1 LRKTSRRANSRK
13 DKPFADFAAD
23 QLIFLFTDSVLD
35 AKNLAIAASL
45 RTARRRHPN
54 CVVITKKDLISQSA
68 DTARFLGASA
78 IFYYH
83 IGISTGY
90 PLSRWGEYAV
100 TLFIILSGVA
110 YSCFSSIQ
118 PADLPSYRRYI
129 GRRLAA
135 IFPTFV
141 IINCAIYLAGYLY
154 PSALGRPFTVGEF
167 ALSATGM
174 SQYFGQRYLS
184 TPMWFV
190 LLIIQAYFLFPI
202 IDNCLKRVSPIFVII
217 GAFGISLFFIGATFL
232 YFPSHA
238 VEICRNWSVIFRLPE
253 VCIAIILGR
262 CVICRRDLQ
271 AGLIALALF
280 VFLSFLLAMV
290 STCFDRQ
297 RYILSLPWHG
307 LLVTIV
313 IVALAIVAAAILAP
327 RGYARF
333 LQLIGAASFP
343 FFLAHGI
350 AILFIYRRFG
360 SAVTPWVAYF
370 VLCWCAAIV
379 FTALVNRMNR
389 SRRINV

>member
-1 LRKTSRRANSRK
+1 LPQTV
-13 DKPFADFAAD
+13 
-23 QLIFLFTDSVLD
+23 LIFLFPDSFVD
-35 AKNLAIAASL
+35 AKKFAIATSF
-45 RTARRRHPN
+45 RTARRRYPN
-54 CVVITKKDLISQSA
+54 CVVITKKDLISKSA

-83 IGISTGY
+83 IGIGTGY

-100 TLFIILSGVA
+100 ALFIILSGVA

-129 GRRLAA
+129 GRRLTA
-135 IFPTFV
+135 IFPTFI
-141 IINCAIYLAGYLY
+141 IINCAIYLASYLY

-174 SQYFGQRYLS
+174 SEYFGRRYLS

-190 LLIIQAYFLFPI
+190 LLIIQAYFFFPI
-202 IDNCLKRVSPIFVII
+202 IDNCLKRVSPVFVII
-217 GAFGISLFFIGATFL
+217 GAFGISLFLIDATFL
-232 YFPSHA
+232 YVPSHA

-253 VCIAIILGR
+253 VCVAIVLGR

-271 AGLIALALF
+271 AGLAALALF

-290 STCFDRQ
+290 STCFERQ

-313 IVALAIVAAAILAP
+313 IGSFAIFAAAVLAP
-327 RGYARF
+327 TGDARL

-360 SAVTPWVAYF
+360 AAVTPWFAYF
-370 VLCWCAAIV
+370 VLCWCAAIL
-379 FTALVNRMNR
+379 FTAVVNRMNR
-389 SRRINV
+389 PRRINV